1 MYAVTEMLKHRL
13 VYHGPLLIDARMKP
27 GYPGEV
33 LPAEETVN
41 LVNQRWR
48 EY

>member
-1 MYAVTEMLKHRL
+1 MKKKVLAWST
-13 VYHGPLLIDARMKP
+13 PIDARMKP

-41 LVNQRWR
+41 LVNQRWK
-48 EY
+48 EYGLTK